1 MALSP
6 AGSRPSRYF
15 RLGLTAGIGFVL
27 LMCLACSGGVAFWAV
42 TPGYAGA
49 QLSQV
54 SQLEFASGQCVDQRG
69 TISSGPAFN
78 FSRIFMSEDNAFN
91 IANWFM
97 QRGWSPVNRITG
109 RGSFLV
115 PLSSP
120 KYDVM
125 IGRVVVYS
133 GLAVTR
139 VADDST
145 RIMMRSSVVFCS
157 W

>member
-1 MALSP
+1 MAFSSAASKP
-6 AGSRPSRYF
+6 RYF
-15 RLGLTAGIGFVL
+15 RLLVIGIFGFGSL
-27 LMCLACSGGVAFWAV
+27 FCLACGGGAAFWVV
-42 TPGYAGA
+42 TPGYTGA
-49 QLSQV
+49 QLSQI
-54 SQLEFASGQCVDQRG
+54 SQLEFVSGQCVDQRG
-69 TISSGPAFN
+69 QISPGPAFN
-78 FSRIFMSEDNAFN
+78 FSRIFESTDSAVN

-97 QRGWSPVNRITG
+97 KRGWSPVNRITG

-115 PLSSP
+115 PVTSP

-139 VADDST
+139 VADNST
-145 RIMMRSSVVFCS
+145 RIMMRSSVVFCG